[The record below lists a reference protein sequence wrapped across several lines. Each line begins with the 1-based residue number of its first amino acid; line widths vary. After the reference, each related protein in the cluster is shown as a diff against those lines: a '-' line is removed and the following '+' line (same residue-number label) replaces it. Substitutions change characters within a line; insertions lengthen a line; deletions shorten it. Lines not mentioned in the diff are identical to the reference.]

1 MGARLKTHPLNT
13 DCIEYGCL
21 MAYFLDAA
29 LFIQGLC
36 SAQRHMFEFKAS
48 FLSSMDAPL
57 LFEW

>member
-1 MGARLKTHPLNT
+1 
-13 DCIEYGCL
+13 

-57 LFEW
+57 LLEW